1 MAEGDWT
8 AAEHA
13 RERRRFIESRLRWR
27 WVGLHTS
34 ILLLVTWLAG
44 WAASW
49 ALLRAG
55 MTQMALRYALSFAL
69 SYLVFLLAVR
79 VWADFMRDERGGE
92 AFDPGF
98 VDVGVPDAEG
108 CLFVVLLWL
117 VALLLAGLFALA
129 GGLPLLL
136 EAAFEVVFAGVIVRR
151 AARRQVLGDWLRV
164 LVRNT
169 WLPAVVAL
177 FALVTV
183 AGLLQARAPQAR
195 TLAEAVRVLWPA
207 GR

>member
-13 RERRRFIESRLRWR
+13 REKRRFIESRLRWR
-27 WVGLHTS
+27 WVGLHAS
-34 ILLLVTWLAG
+34 VIFLVTWLAG

-49 ALLRAG
+49 ALLHAG
-55 MTQMALRYALSFAL
+55 VAQMALRYALSFAF
-69 SYLVFLLAVR
+69 SYGIFLLAVR
-79 VWADFMRDERGGE
+79 VWADFMRDERGSDSL
-92 AFDPGF
+92 DPGP
-98 VDVGVPDAEG
+98 VDFGVPDAEG
-108 CLFVVLLWL
+108 CLFVLALWL
-117 VALLLAGLFALA
+117 AAALLAGLFALA
-129 GGLPLLL
+129 SGLPLLL

-169 WLPAVVAL
+169 WLAACVAL

-183 AGLLQARAPQAR
+183 AGLLQSRAPQAR

-207 GR
+207 TR

>member
-1 MAEGDWT
+1 MPEGGWS

-13 RERRRFIESRLRWR
+13 REKRRFIESRLRWR

-34 ILLLVTWLAG
+34 IIFLVTWLSG

-49 ALLRAG
+49 ALLRLG
-55 MTQMALRYALSFAL
+55 VTNLALRYALSYAL
-69 SYLVFLLAVR
+69 SYGVFLWAVR
-79 VWADFMRDERGGE
+79 VWADFLRDERGSDSLDSGV
-92 AFDPGF
+92 
-98 VDVGVPDAEG
+98 VDYGVPDAEG
-108 CLFVVLLWL
+108 CLFVLALWL
-117 VALLLAGLFALA
+117 AAALLAGLFALA

-151 AARRQVLGDWLRV
+151 AARRQVLGDWLGV

-169 WLPAVVAL
+169 GLPALIAWL
-177 FALVTV
+177 ALVIV

-195 TLAEAVRVLWPA
+195 TLAEAVRILWPH
-207 GR
+207 